1 MPELAANLVRR
12 HVNVIYAVGV
22 EATLAAKKAT
32 PTIPIVFLMGGDPV
46 GLGIV
51 SSFSRP
57 VEQITGIN
65 IMAATLSA
73 KRLEMLRELLP
84 MATTFGFVANPQNQ
98 VTKGEVTAML
108 AASQA
113 ARLQL
118 HVVNASTVREADG
131 AFGSLV
137 QLKADA
143 AVLQA
148 DPVFLGER
156 AQIASIASRHR
167 MPSIYSVRDYIAAG
181 GLMSYGDDRFESER
195 QTGIYVSRILKGAKA
210 SDLPIQQPTKFKLI
224 VNLTAAKS
232 ISLTI
237 PESFLS
243 RADEVIE

>member
-1 MPELAANLVRR
+1 
-12 HVNVIYAVGV
+12 
-22 EATLAAKKAT
+22 
-32 PTIPIVFLMGGDPV
+32 
-46 GLGIV
+46 
-51 SSFSRP
+51 
-57 VEQITGIN
+57 
-65 IMAATLSA
+65 
-73 KRLEMLRELLP
+73 
-84 MATTFGFVANPQNQ
+84 
-98 VTKGEVTAML
+98 
-108 AASQA
+108 
-113 ARLQL
+113 
-118 HVVNASTVREADG
+118 
-131 AFGSLV
+131 V

-148 DPVFLGER
+148 DPVFLGQR
-156 AQIASIASRHR
+156 AQIVSIASRHR
-167 MPSIYSVRDYIAAG
+167 MPSIYAVREYIAAG